1 MPYKYNKTITG
12 GAERF
17 IDGIENIE
25 MFLDEQD
32 NWNFHDSDL
41 KSFSY
46 DNDEQ
51 RFTIT
56 IEPIGFLPT
65 IEGLDEDK
73 IVLLDFHFEGVIEL
87 EMSCLTE
94 TDISEIE
101 FSVYNKEWLNCWLD
115 NCGIRVQS
123 QRVRVDKPRFVQ
135 KQQRT
140 IPQEIRDVINVDN
153 NDRISYI
160 GKQRGKDAY
169 IRGYIGRFGEL
180 MPIGLPVVYLFDGKN
195 VESICGEEAKKI
207 IRSY

>member
-1 MPYKYNKTITG
+1 MQLWHTNTTRQLLG

-25 MFLDEQD
+25 IFLDEQGD
-32 NWNFHDSDL
+32 WNFHDSEL

-51 RFTIT
+51 QFTIT
-56 IEPIGFLPT
+56 IEPIGFEPT
-65 IEGLDEDK
+65 IEGLDESN
-73 IVLLDFHFEGVIEL
+73 IVLLDFHFEGVIEI

-94 TDISEIE
+94 TDIFEME
-101 FSVYNKEWLNCWLD
+101 FSVYNKEWLNCWFD
-115 NCGIRVQS
+115 NCGIRIMS

-140 IPQEIRDVINVDN
+140 IPQEIKDAINRN
-153 NDRISYI
+153 GNDRISFI

-169 IRGYIGRFGEL
+169 IRGYIGRYGEL
-180 MPIGLPVVYLFDGKN
+180 KPIGLPMSTFLMVRV
-195 VESICGEEAKKI
+195 
-207 IRSY
+207 